1 MTQAWLL
8 LVLVLVLIA
17 ANALFVAA
25 EFAFVTVDRP
35 GVERAAKGGDKRAA
49 SLQSGIKKLSTELSG
64 AQLGI
69 TVTSLMVG
77 FIAEPSIASLLR
89 GPLETLGLPEG
100 SSLAVGLALAF
111 IIATFTQMVFG
122 ELVPKNWALAEPM
135 RVGRAVAGANRGFTW
150 FAGPLIRVLNGSAN
164 RIVRALGLEPREE
177 LASARSAQELESLA
191 KRSAARGTLE
201 PRVARR
207 LSRASEI
214 RDKTA
219 SDAMTPRTRVDFL
232 EADDSVAAMLSAASR
247 TGHARFPVMGADVD
261 DIIGVAHFKAA
272 LAVPARKRK
281 TITMK
286 DICLPV
292 AHVPSS
298 MPLSAVLDALRT
310 GSQVAVV
317 VDEYGGTD
325 GIVTLEDLVEEIVG
339 EIEDEQD
346 RPVARFRRIGE
357 RRWSLSGLLRPDEA
371 GDIAHVEI
379 EEARESDTLGGLLTE
394 KLERFPTV
402 GDSLDLEARDQ
413 QVRDGDDLATRV
425 VVRLTVTRVD
435 GHRVDRLVF
444 AVVPVEEKSDARAD
458 AVASD
463 RDGVARV

>member
-1 MTQAWLL
+1 MTQSWLL
-8 LVLVLVLIA
+8 LVLALLLIG
-17 ANALFVAA
+17 ANAIFVAA

-35 GVERAAKGGDKRAA
+35 TVEKAAKDGDRRAA
-49 SLQSGIKKLSTELSG
+49 SLQAGIKKLSTELSG

-69 TVTSLMVG
+69 TVTSLLVG
-77 FIAEPSIASLLR
+77 FIAEPSLAVLLR
-89 GPLETLGLPEG
+89 GPLESAGLPEA
-100 SSLAVGLALAF
+100 SSLAVALALAF
-111 IIATFTQMVFG
+111 LIATVTQMVFG
-122 ELVPKNWALAEPM
+122 ELVPKNWALAEPL

-164 RIVRALGLEPREE
+164 RIVRAFGLEPREE

-207 LSRASEI
+207 LSRASEMK
-214 RDKTA
+214 DKTA

-232 EADDSVAAMLSAASR
+232 EGEDSIDVMLKAASR
-247 TGHARFPVMGADVD
+247 TGHARFPVMGEDVD
-261 DIIGVAHFKAA
+261 DIIGIAHFKTA
-272 LAVPARKRK
+272 LAVPVRQRK
-281 TITMK
+281 TTTMK

-292 AHVPSS
+292 EHVPSS

-394 KLERFPTV
+394 KLERFPAV
-402 GDSLDLEARDQ
+402 GDSIDLEARDEENL
-413 QVRDGDDLATRV
+413 DDDDLATHV

-444 AVVPVEEKSDARAD
+444 AVIPLHDGSGASAD
-458 AVASD
+458 AFAGGNN
-463 RDGVARV
+463 GVAHV